1 MWKELT
7 TAISNFNIPADW
19 IGIRAVKE
27 TTRTHF
33 VRDGLPQSNGKSL
46 TMGA

>member
-7 TAISNFNIPADW
+7 TAIPHADW

-27 TTRTHF
+27 TSSNHS
-33 VRDGLPQSNGKSL
+33 VRDGLPKRNAK
-46 TMGA
+46 T